1 MQVREL
7 MAILED
13 QDPDAEVLL
22 VTQRQWPFEYSL
34 SGVSIRSEVEE
45 ADDDEDEDGDD
56 EPEEGAPRER
66 SRDDGAPTDVLLVE
80 GRQLRYGSET
90 AWNVARR

>member
-22 VTQRQWPFEYSL
+22 VTQRRWPFEYSL
-34 SGVSIRSEVEE
+34 SGVSVRSDMDE
-45 ADDDEDEDGDD
+45 ADEDEDG
-56 EPEEGAPRER
+56 EGEDGTPRER
-66 SRDDGAPTDVLLVE
+66 SADGCAPTDVLLVE
-80 GRQLRYGSET
+80 GSQLRYGSET

>member
-13 QDPDAEVLL
+13 QDPEAEVLL

-45 ADDDEDEDGDD
+45 ADDDEDGDD

>member
-13 QDPDAEVLL
+13 QDPEAEVLL

-45 ADDDEDEDGDD
+45 VDDDEDGDD
-56 EPEEGAPRER
+56 EAEEGAPRER
-66 SRDDGAPTDVLLVE
+66 GRDDGAPTDVLLVE